1 MKPEILVR
9 MANQMADFFAA
20 QVHDEA
26 VAGVEDHILKYWD
39 PRMRRD
45 LAAHLAA
52 GGAGLK
58 PIAREAAERVVARLP
73 ARATPA
79 AGPGAASDV
88 AEQH

>member
-1 MKPEILVR
+1 

-20 QVHDEA
+20 QAHDDA
-26 VAGVEDHILKYWD
+26 VAGVEDHILKFWD
-39 PRMRRD
+39 PRMRRE

-58 PIAREAAERVVARLP
+58 PIAREAAERVVARLSARP
-73 ARATPA
+73 A
-79 AGPGAASDV
+79 PGAASGA

>member
-1 MKPEILVR
+1 MKPEMLVR

-20 QVHDEA
+20 QAHDEA
-26 VAGVEDHILKYWD
+26 VAGVEDHILKFWD

-73 ARATPA
+73 AKPA
-79 AGPGAASDV
+79 AAVPGAASGA
-88 AEQH
+88 AEHS